1 MRIVFAT
8 TRGAGHL
15 GPLIPIAR
23 ACQRAGHDV
32 LVAGHP
38 DVAPHAERARLPF
51 AAVAKPAAEP
61 VAMLNASIASLPPRQ
76 AMEHALRDLYAGCY
90 ARAALPSMLAAIE
103 DFD

>member
-23 ACQRAGHDV
+23 ACMRAGHDV

-38 DVAPHAERARLPF
+38 EVAPRWFIAATHDGGDGSF
-51 AAVAKPAAEP
+51 AAFVGSGAASTS
-61 VAMLNASIASLPPRQ
+61 A
-76 AMEHALRDLYAGCY
+76 AG
-90 ARAALPSMLAAIE
+90 AHGGAAGGGGSGAG
-103 DFD
+103 